1 MNRYLNIAGALLLI
15 ILLVSYMVTYTVRF
29 NEAVIVTTFGST
41 GDGSVKNAPQPSAE
55 TVRTGG
61 ESGLHFKWPWP
72 IQQVAARYDT
82 RVQVTEGALEQANTR
97 DKQSVIVRVYLTWRI
112 EDPLQFYK
120 QVGTTAEAEQALR
133 TRIRDS
139 QSLIGDYTFDQLANT
154 NESQLRLEEL
164 GDRMKERIQARVD
177 ELSYGIRVEE
187 VGVKSITLPGPVTQ
201 SVFARMRQERTTL
214 ADVASNEG
222 QADRQALE
230 SEANNQRT
238 IILSFAN
245 QQAARIRNQG
255 DQRAAEQYTQ
265 FAEDQELASFLAE
278 MEMLRRVNQNRVRFF
293 IDAQKFYPFTRI
305 AEFLNDN
312 QSTDDSAAETARNAA
327 AAAEDALQRFTQ
339 MNSGD
344 DE

>member
-1 MNRYLNIAGALLLI
+1 MNRYLNIAVALLLLV
-15 ILLVSYMVTYTVRF
+15 LLVGYMVTYTVRF

-41 GDGSVKNAPQPSAE
+41 SEGSVKNASQPSEE
-55 TVRTGG
+55 TVRSGG

-82 RVQVTEGALEQANTR
+82 RVQVSEGALEQANTL

-120 QVGTTAEAEQALR
+120 QVGTNAEAEQALR

-139 QSLIGDYTFDQLANT
+139 QSLIGNYTFDQLAST
-154 NESQLRLEEL
+154 EEGQIRLDEL
-164 GDRMKERIQARVD
+164 GALMKDRIQMRVN
-177 ELSYGIRVEE
+177 ELSYGIRIEE
-187 VGVKSITLPGPVTQ
+187 VGVKNITLPGPVTQ

-214 ADVASNEG
+214 AGAASTEG
-222 QADRQALE
+222 EADRQTLE

-245 QQAARIRNQG
+245 AQAARIRNLG
-255 DQRAAEQYTQ
+255 DQQAAEQYTQ

-278 MEMLRRVNQNRVRFF
+278 IEMLRRVNQNRVRFF
-293 IDAQKFYPFTRI
+293 IDADKFYPFTRLS
-305 AEFLNDN
+305 EFLGGGGD
-312 QSTDDSAAETARNAA
+312 ETAPTTNPAQDAANAA
-327 AAAEDALQRFTQ
+327 DALQRFTQ
-339 MNSGD
+339 TLSGN
-344 DE
+344 E